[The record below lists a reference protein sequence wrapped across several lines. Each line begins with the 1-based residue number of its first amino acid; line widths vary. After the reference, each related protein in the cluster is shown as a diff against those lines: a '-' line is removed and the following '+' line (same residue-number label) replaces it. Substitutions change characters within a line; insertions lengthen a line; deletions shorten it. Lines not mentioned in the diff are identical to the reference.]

1 MGELTIRG
9 AQARQNLLEWSQRV
23 AECRSSGQA
32 VTRWCA
38 DHGIKPKTYYSWQK
52 KVFAAMIE
60 QQKLQQERAQE
71 PESRLGFA
79 ELPAPGIQN
88 ELVATVRIGAASLDV
103 YSGANA
109 DVVAA
114 LCKVLSNAE

>member
-9 AQARQNLLEWSQRV
+9 AQAQQNLLEWSKRV

-103 YSGANA
+103 YSGASA
-109 DVVAA
+109 DVVTA
-114 LCKVLSNAE
+114 LCKVLSNVK